1 MENEGSSHN
10 RLSGL
15 WYLKAINE
23 RKKKKKI
30 VYNKLKK
37 KRLIS
42 KKSKNFLIQ
51 IYRDWGGCSLGCING
66 IKGQM
71 EHHCI
76 LNMKLHSIKWTNIIQ
91 RKKIKELNIELPF
104 CTT

>member
-51 IYRDWGGCSLGCING
+51 IYRD
-66 IKGQM
+66 
-71 EHHCI
+71 
-76 LNMKLHSIKWTNIIQ
+76 
-91 RKKIKELNIELPF
+91 
-104 CTT
+104 